1 MDKLKIAGTGLTGLV
16 GSRIVEL
23 LQNDFDFTPIP
34 FSEMDITNKDDVNRK
49 LFETDFD
56 IFLHAAAYTNV
67 DGAENDHD
75 AAYKLN
81 VTGTQHVF
89 ETVINK
95 RKKFIYISTD
105 FVFDGNHAPASE
117 SSTPNP
123 ISVYGTTKYEGE
135 QVVGHNGMIVRI
147 SYPYRAIFE
156 QKKDVV
162 RSIIDLLKNGGR
174 IKGITDQILT
184 YTFIDDIAFSLK
196 HLLTNFSPEIYHIV
210 GGDSQSG
217 YDSIMQICD
226 VFGLDKSKV
235 DQTTYS
241 EFYAGR
247 ALRPKNGTTIST
259 KNNFYPMKTLQNGLL
274 ELKKQIESSL

>member
-1 MDKLKIAGTGLTGLV
+1 MDKLKISGTGLTGLV
-16 GSRIVEL
+16 GSRIMEL
-23 LQNDFDFTPIP
+23 LKDDFDFTPIP
-34 FSEMDITNKDDVNRK
+34 FSDMDITNKDAVNRK

-67 DGAENDHD
+67 DGAEQDHD
-75 AAYKLN
+75 TAYNLN
-81 VTGTQHVF
+81 VTGTKNVF
-89 ETVINK
+89 ETVTNK

-105 FVFDGNHAPASE
+105 FVFDGEHAPATE

-123 ISVYGTTKYEGE
+123 LSIYGRTKYEGE
-135 QVVGHNGMIVRI
+135 QIVGHNGMIVRI
-147 SYPYRAIFE
+147 SYPYRAIFD

-162 RSIIDLLKNGGR
+162 RSIIDLLKSGTR

-217 YDSIMQICD
+217 YDSILQICD
-226 VFGLDKSKV
+226 VFGLDKTKV
-235 DQTTYS
+235 DQTTYD

-259 KNNFYPMKTLQNGLL
+259 KNTFYPMKTLHDGLV
-274 ELKKQIESSL
+274 ELKRQMV

>member
-1 MDKLKIAGTGLTGLV
+1 MSKLKVAGTGLTGLV

-23 LQNDFDFTPIP
+23 LQNDFDFIPIP
-34 FSEMDITNKDDVNRK
+34 FSEMDITNKDAVDRK

-56 IFLHAAAYTNV
+56 VFLHAAAYTNV

-75 AAYKLN
+75 TAYRLN
-81 VTGTQHVF
+81 VSGTKHVF
-89 ETVINK
+89 ETVTNK
-95 RKKFIYISTD
+95 QKKFIYISTD
-105 FVFDGNHAPASE
+105 FVFDGTHAPASE

-123 ISVYGTTKYEGE
+123 LSVYAKTKYEGE
-135 QVVGHNGMIVRI
+135 QIVGKNGMIVRI
-147 SYPYRAIFE
+147 SYPYRAIFD

-162 RSIIDLLKNGGR
+162 RSIIDLLKSGTR

-196 HLLTNFSPEIYHIV
+196 HLFTNFSPEIYHIV
-210 GGDSQSG
+210 GADSQTG

-226 VFGLDKSKV
+226 VFGLDKTKV
-235 DQTTYS
+235 DQTTYDQ
-241 EFYAGR
+241 FYAGR

-259 KNNFYPMKTLQNGLL
+259 KNNFYPMKNLHDGLV
-274 ELKKQIESSL
+274 EFEKQMG